1 MTTLKAERRDM
12 RTKAKKLRRE
22 GFVTGN
28 VFGKNI
34 DGSIPLQ
41 FPASEIEKILKDKNK
56 GSEIILELDGK
67 PMDAL
72 IKEISFNSMKHE
84 VEEIDLQALVSGEK
98 VHSVAEVIFQ
108 NHDKIFGGVLQE
120 NIREIPFKALPSAL
134 VDKVIIDVSRLHIGD
149 SVKVKDLEIAAD
161 KDIELMIDP
170 EETVV
175 MLTAIH
181 NAPIPEPEAEKSEE

>member
-84 VEEIDLQALVSGEK
+84 VEEIDFQALVSGEK

-134 VDKVIIDVSRLHIGD
+134 VDKVIIDVSKLHIGD

-181 NAPIPEPEAEKSEE
+181 NAPIPEAEEEKSEE